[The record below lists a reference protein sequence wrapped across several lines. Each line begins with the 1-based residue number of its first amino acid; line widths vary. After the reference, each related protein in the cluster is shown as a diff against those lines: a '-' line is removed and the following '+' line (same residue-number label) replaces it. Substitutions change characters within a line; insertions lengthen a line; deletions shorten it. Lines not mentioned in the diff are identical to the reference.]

1 MSEDDALDVVE
12 MMQESL
18 EAAQTT
24 EAGAVVDFA
33 LHSGSMS
40 LSRQV
45 KAFVSALTRES
56 HLRGSSIFPRVDL
69 EQLATKKLRLQIA
82 DFDRFLD
89 VLNNECY
96 LLKKSPRLY
105 KVMTSDVG
113 GGFASL
119 A

>member
-1 MSEDDALDVVE
+1 MTEDDALDVVE

-40 LSRQV
+40 LSKQV
-45 KAFVSALTRES
+45 KAFVAALTRES
-56 HLRGSSIFPRVDL
+56 HVRGSSLFPRAEL
-69 EQLATKKLRLQIA
+69 EQLAEKKLRLQIA

-96 LLKKSPRLY
+96 LLKKGPRLY
-105 KVMTSDVG
+105 QVMTSNVG
-113 GGFASL
+113 GVSQA
-119 A
+119 